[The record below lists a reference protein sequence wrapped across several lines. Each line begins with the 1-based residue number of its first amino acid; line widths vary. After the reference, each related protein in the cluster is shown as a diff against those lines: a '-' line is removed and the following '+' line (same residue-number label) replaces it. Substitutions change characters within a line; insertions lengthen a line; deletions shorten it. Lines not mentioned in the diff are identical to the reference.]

1 MTTLG
6 RRTLLW
12 MIPLN
17 LVLPVWVWIGRM
29 VFGVHGW
36 YALLLAPV
44 VVALGVAFL
53 VTTVLAYTQPGEPR
67 SLTRVQAVAQ
77 LVTWLGAFVC
87 GAVLPDFG
95 DTDDSHVSLLTR
107 LFGRT
112 DAMLGLSYT
121 IAIGAAAVT
130 VAAWVVLLVALT
142 AGRRQKDA
150 PETHRTAAT
159 LPDPAGR

>member
-1 MTTLG
+1 VTKLG

-17 LVLPVWVWIGRM
+17 VLLAAWVWIGRM
-29 VFGVHGW
+29 VFGVYGW

-44 VVALGVAFL
+44 VVVLLLAFV
-53 VTTVLAYTQPGEPR
+53 VTTVLALTQPGRPLA
-67 SLTRVQAVAQ
+67 LTRPQAVAQ
-77 LVTWLGAFVC
+77 LVTWLGAFVF

-95 DTDDSHVSLLTR
+95 DTDDSHISLLTQ

-112 DAMLGLSYT
+112 DAMLGLSYA
-121 IAIGAAAVT
+121 IATAAAAVT
-130 VAAWVVLLVALT
+130 VVAWMVLLVALT
-142 AGRRQKDA
+142 AGRRKDGA
-150 PETHRTAAT
+150 PEPQPTAAT